1 MDDQPKLSPHHP
13 LPKRTQIPA
22 VYWMLISLGVIG
34 IGLIGMLFIP
44 TPVSRPQSVGLAPF
58 TAPLGATHFSV
69 PDRDD
74 LYQARLTDL
83 SAGPTVTIRVCW
95 RYEDV
100 PKGCRAMSSPTVN
113 SNGVSTFMWHEKR
126 ATYRLLSE
134 RPTAEPPGRG
144 ALLTISADQIDTD
157 LGGDGEAYQL
167 KRISLLERPLQTT
180 DRRWPV
186 ASCGVSFINSDVH
199 QCGIGF
205 LVNDVF
211 VVASW
216 TAEPG
221 VVLTQ
226 ADVWAVATE
235 LDAKIRG
242 LIAAPDTL
250 ASLAVAEQPRH

>member
-1 MDDQPKLSPHHP
+1 
-13 LPKRTQIPA
+13 
-22 VYWMLISLGVIG
+22 MLIALGVIG
-34 IGLIGMLFIP
+34 IGLVGMLVIP
-44 TPVSRPQSVGLAPF
+44 APVPRPKQVGPAPF
-58 TAPLGATHFSV
+58 TASLGATHLAV

-74 LYQARLTDL
+74 LYQARLENFTV
-83 SAGPTVTIRVCW
+83 GPMVIIRVCK
-95 RYEDV
+95 RHDDV
-100 PKGCRAMSSPTVN
+100 PKGCRAMSSPLVN
-113 SNGVSTFMWHEKR
+113 SNGVSTFIWHKKG

-134 RPTAEPPGRG
+134 RPAAEPPGRE
-144 ALLTISADQIDTD
+144 ALIAVSPDQIDTE

-167 KRISLLERPLQTT
+167 TRISRLERPLQTT
-180 DRRWPV
+180 DRGWPV
-186 ASCGVSFINSDVH
+186 ASCGVSFMDSDVH

-211 VVASW
+211 VEASW

-242 LIAAPDTL
+242 LIAVPGALD
-250 ASLAVAEQPRH
+250 SLPVAARPLHGPKVR